1 MKKFVKSFFLAASA
15 LLLLASCNN
24 LGLGDASVDALE
36 NEGKAFLTFSIGGVD
51 DSAVRSAAR
60 TINPTAYTNANKTD
74 GTFKIKLDAVSESLE
89 TVTVEDISKN
99 AAGAVVSTYTVELT
113 YDVWYIT
120 LSAIDDDKVVMQD
133 RKRVD
138 LTKGVPSTL
147 LSFDLSSKGVT
158 TPGAVSLTATYTD
171 NTKDASDAY
180 VKSVTKITCG
190 LYTVERNEVSYRNK
204 YRD

>member
-89 TVTVEDISKN
+89 TVT
-99 AAGAVVSTYTVELT
+99 
-113 YDVWYIT
+113 
-120 LSAIDDDKVVMQD
+120 
-133 RKRVD
+133 
-138 LTKGVPSTL
+138 
-147 LSFDLSSKGVT
+147 
-158 TPGAVSLTATYTD
+158 
-171 NTKDASDAY
+171 
-180 VKSVTKITCG
+180 
-190 LYTVERNEVSYRNK
+190 
-204 YRD
+204 